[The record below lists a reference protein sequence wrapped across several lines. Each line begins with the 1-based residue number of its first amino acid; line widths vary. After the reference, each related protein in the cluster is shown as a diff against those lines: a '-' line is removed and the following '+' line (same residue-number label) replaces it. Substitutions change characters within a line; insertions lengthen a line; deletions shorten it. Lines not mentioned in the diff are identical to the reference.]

1 VTPRAEAAAEGR
13 TTVST
18 RAGRE
23 ELRERMTIVF
33 DHERSGQWPAV
44 HEHLPPA
51 PATAGW
57 PELTAPP
64 DRHGHGRRPG

>member
-1 VTPRAEAAAEGR
+1 MTPRAEAAAEGR

-23 ELRERMTIVF
+23 ELRERETIVV
-33 DHERSGQWPAV
+33 HREPSGQWPAV
-44 HEHLPPA
+44 HERLPPA

>member
-1 VTPRAEAAAEGR
+1 MTPRADAAGEVR

-18 RAGRE
+18 RAGLE
-23 ELRERMTIVF
+23 ELRETIVV
-33 DHERSGQWPAV
+33 HREPSGQWPGV
-44 HEHLPPA
+44 HGHLSPA

-64 DRHGHGRRPG
+64 DRHGHGRRRG